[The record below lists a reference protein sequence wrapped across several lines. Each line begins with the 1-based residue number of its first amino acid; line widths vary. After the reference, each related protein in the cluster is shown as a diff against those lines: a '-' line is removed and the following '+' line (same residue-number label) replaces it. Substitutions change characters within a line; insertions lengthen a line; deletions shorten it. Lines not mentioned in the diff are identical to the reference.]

1 MSLISLT
8 LTRPK
13 GWRGERRRDMKRLL
27 AWSALPLL
35 LLAGCGGGGS
45 SSTSGDVVTVVPS
58 GSATPAP
65 APTATP
71 APMPTST
78 PASTGFAAQAA
89 ALYAVQPNIATCQ
102 AGQLNTAT
110 SSAMLANL
118 NGLRALHRLP
128 PVSYSAADEAGAQ
141 QSALLQ
147 AANDALSHTPPPNWK
162 CYTALGAQVSAQA
175 NLYGGFGGGLGVIG
189 DDAILA
195 GWMTEMNNVVADSVG
210 HRRWILHPFL
220 GAVSYGRV
228 IGASPTSTRADGAA
242 LKVFGMPGAGAANG
256 PLPPFVA
263 YPYEEYPARYF
274 DTGALLSFSVIASST
289 PGSSANASVNFA
301 NARVTVT
308 QRGGGSMTVS
318 KISFDNAGYGLPN
331 NLQWAVAGLRAGTI
345 YDVAISGVVVSGQTR
360 NYSYYFRVV

>member
-1 MSLISLT
+1 
-8 LTRPK
+8 
-13 GWRGERRRDMKRLL
+13 MKRLL
-27 AWSALPLL
+27 AWSALPLF
-35 LLAGCGGGGS
+35 LAGCGAGGGS
-45 SSTSGDVVTVVPS
+45 STTSDVVTVVPT
-58 GSATPAP
+58 GTATPAP
-65 APTATP
+65 APSPTATP
-71 APMPTST
+71 APMPAPTGT
-78 PASTGFAAQAA
+78 PAPTGFAAQVA
-89 ALYAVQPNIATCQ
+89 ALYAVQPNIANCQ
-102 AGQLNTAT
+102 AGQLASATTAT
-110 SSAMLANL
+110 LLANL

-128 PVSYSAADEAGAQ
+128 PVTYSAADEAGAQ

-175 NLYGGFGGGLGVIG
+175 NLYGGFGGGLGVMS

-242 LKVFGMPGAGAANG
+242 LKVFGMPGAGVANG
-256 PLPPFVA
+256 PLPPFIA

-274 DTGALLSFSVIASST
+274 DLGALHSFSVIASST
-289 PGSSANASVNFA
+289 PGSSANATVSFA

-308 QRGGGSMTVS
+308 QRGGGAMTVS
-318 KISFDNAGYGLPN
+318 KISFDNVGYGLPN

-345 YDVAISGVVVSGQTR
+345 YDVSITNVVVSGQTR
-360 NYSYYFRVV
+360 SYTYYFRVV